1 MKRPGVHSVAIEPRN
16 AVTAMRPYKPPL
28 EGRWGKL
35 RLDFNENPMGC
46 SPAVRRA
53 LARLGST
60 AISAYP
66 EQETARREIAKY
78 FGVAPEEMLFTNG
91 TDEGLNLVV
100 GTYVQPGQSVL
111 IVEPTFAMYRFYSEL
126 AGARIATVRYDAEMR
141 FPTEGVRAA
150 LRKSPRV
157 FFLAN
162 PNNPTGTLVSP
173 AVLRSFL
180 HAAPRTILV
189 VDEAYF
195 DFCGVTVIPWIRR
208 YKNLV
213 VTRTFSKA
221 FGLAGM
227 RLGCVFVHRDVA
239 TIMRKAQSPYPV
251 SAAALMAAAAA
262 VRDRAFLRRSLREL
276 RRGQVVLE
284 KSLAALQL
292 PFFPTAANFVLVNFG
307 SGMKE
312 IVAELSRRG
321 ILIRDRASDFD
332 GAGYARITFGT
343 PSQMRR
349 LLAELK
355 RVLRTVA

>member
-1 MKRPGVHSVAIEPRN
+1 MKRSNIPAVTIEPRS

-28 EGRWGKL
+28 EGRWEKL

-53 LARLGST
+53 LAKLGST

-66 EQETARREIAKY
+66 EQERARWEVAKY
-78 FGVAPEEMLFTNG
+78 FQVAPEEMLFTNG

-100 GTYVQPGQSVL
+100 STYVEPGQSVL

-126 AGARIATVRYDAEMR
+126 AGARVETVRYDAEMR
-141 FPTEGVRAA
+141 FPTAEVTAA
-150 LRKSPRV
+150 LRKAPRV

-162 PNNPTGTLVSP
+162 PNNPTGTLVPP
-173 AVLRSFL
+173 AALRSFL
-180 HAAPRTILV
+180 QQAPGTILV

-208 YKNLV
+208 FKNLV

-221 FGLAGM
+221 FGLAGL
-227 RLGCVFVHRDVA
+227 RLGCLFVHRDVA
-239 TIMRKAQSPYPV
+239 AVTRKAQSPYPV
-251 SAAALMAAAAA
+251 SAAALVAASAA
-262 VRDRAFLRRSLREL
+262 VRDRAFLQRTMREL
-276 RRGQVVLE
+276 RRGRAILE
-284 KSLAALQL
+284 KGLVALQL

-307 SGMKE
+307 PGMKE

-321 ILIRDRASDFD
+321 ILIRDRSSDFD

-343 PSQMRR
+343 PPQMRR

-355 RVLRTVA
+355 RARRAR

>member
-1 MKRPGVHSVAIEPRN
+1 MKRPGVNTVAIEPRS
-16 AVTAMRPYKPPL
+16 AVTAMRPYQPPL
-28 EGRWGKL
+28 EGRAEKL

-46 SPAVRRA
+46 SPSVRRA
-53 LARLGST
+53 LARLNST
-60 AISAYP
+60 GISAYP
-66 EQETARREIAKY
+66 EQETTRCEIAKY
-78 FGVAPEEMLFTNG
+78 FRVTPEEMLFTNG

-100 GTYVQPGQSVL
+100 GSYVEPRQTAL

-126 AGARIATVRYDAEMR
+126 AGARIVTVRYDAKMR
-141 FPTEGVRAA
+141 FPTAGVRAA
-150 LRKSPRV
+150 LHKSPRV

-162 PNNPTGTLVSP
+162 PNNPTGTLVPP
-173 AVLRSFL
+173 ALLRGFL
-180 HAAPRTILV
+180 QAAPRTILV

-239 TIMRKAQSPYPV
+239 AIMRKAQSPYPV
-251 SAAALMAAAAA
+251 SAAALVAAAAA
-262 VRDRAFLRRSLREL
+262 VRDRPFLERSLREL
-276 RRGQVVLE
+276 RSGQVLIE
-284 KSLAALQL
+284 KGLAALQL

-307 SGMKE
+307 GRMKE
-312 IVAELSRRG
+312 IVTELSRRG
-321 ILIRDRASDFD
+321 VLIRDRSSDFN

-343 PSQMRR
+343 PPQMRR

-355 RVLRTVA
+355 QVL

>member
-1 MKRPGVHSVAIEPRN
+1 MKRPRVHSTVIQPRR

-28 EGRWGKL
+28 EGRWEKL

-46 SPAVRRA
+46 SPSVRRA

-66 EQETARREIAKY
+66 EQETTRLEIAKY
-78 FGVAPEEMLFTNG
+78 FQVAPEEMLFTNG

-100 GTYVQPGQSVL
+100 STYVEPRQSVL

-126 AGARIATVRYDAEMR
+126 AGARIETVRYGAEMR
-141 FPTEGVRAA
+141 FPVAEVRAA

-162 PNNPTGTLVSP
+162 PNNPTGTLVWP
-173 AVLRSFL
+173 AVLRDFL
-180 HAAPRTILV
+180 LAAPQTILV

-208 YKNLV
+208 HQNLV

-227 RLGCVFVHRDVA
+227 RLGCVFAHRDVA
-239 TIMRKAQSPYPV
+239 AIMRKAQSPYPV
-251 SAAALMAAAAA
+251 SAAALVAAAAA
-262 VRDRAFLRRSLREL
+262 VRDRAFLQRTLREL
-276 RRGQVVLE
+276 QRGRAILE
-284 KSLAALQL
+284 KGLGALQL
-292 PFFPTAANFVLVNFG
+292 PFFPTSANFVLVNFG
-307 SGMKE
+307 ERMKE

-321 ILIRDRASDFD
+321 ILIRDRSSDFD

-343 PSQMRR
+343 PAQMRR
-349 LLAELK
+349 LLTELK
-355 RVLRTVA
+355 RAL

>member
-1 MKRPGVHSVAIEPRN
+1 
-16 AVTAMRPYKPPL
+16 
-28 EGRWGKL
+28 
-35 RLDFNENPMGC
+35 MGC
-46 SPAVRRA
+46 SPSVRRA
-53 LARLGST
+53 LAKLGST

-78 FGVAPEEMLFTNG
+78 FHVAPEEMLFTNG

-100 GTYVQPGQSVL
+100 STYVESRQPVL

-126 AGARIATVRYDAEMR
+126 AGARIETARYDAEMQ
-141 FPTEGVRAA
+141 FPTAQVRAA

-162 PNNPTGTLVSP
+162 PNNPTGTLVP
-173 AVLRSFL
+173 PTVLRSFL
-180 HAAPRTILV
+180 LAAPRTILV

-208 YKNLV
+208 HRNLV

-227 RLGCVFVHRDVA
+227 RLGCVFAHRDVA
-239 TIMRKAQSPYPV
+239 AVMRKAQSPYPV

-262 VRDRAFLRRSLREL
+262 VRDRAFLQRTLREL
-276 RRGQVVLE
+276 RRGRVLLE
-284 KSLAALQL
+284 KGLAALQL
-292 PFFPTAANFVLVNFG
+292 PFFPTAANFVLVNIG
-307 SGMKE
+307 ERMKE
-312 IVAELSRRG
+312 IVAKLSRRG
-321 ILIRDRASDFD
+321 ILIRDRSSDFD
-332 GAGYARITFGT
+332 GAGYTRITFGT
-343 PSQMRR
+343 PAQIRR

-355 RVLRTVA
+355 QVL

>member
-1 MKRPGVHSVAIEPRN
+1 MKRLGVNSVALEPRS

-28 EGRWGKL
+28 EGRWEKL

-46 SPAVRRA
+46 SHSVRRA

-60 AISAYP
+60 AISVYP

-78 FGVAPEEMLFTNG
+78 FQVSADEMLFTNG
-91 TDEGLNLVV
+91 TDEALNLVV
-100 GTYVQPGQSVL
+100 NTYVERRQSVL

-126 AGARIATVRYDAEMR
+126 AGARIETVRYDAEMR
-141 FPTEGVRAA
+141 FPAEEVWAG
-150 LRKSPRV
+150 LLKSPRV

-162 PNNPTGTLVSP
+162 PNNPTGTLVRP
-173 AVLRSFL
+173 AVLRNFL
-180 HAAPRTILV
+180 QAAPRTILV

-195 DFCGVTVIPWIRR
+195 DFCGVTLIPWVRR

-239 TIMRKAQSPYPV
+239 AVMRKAQSPYPV
-251 SAAALMAAAAA
+251 SAAALVAAVAA
-262 VRDRAFLRRSLREL
+262 VRDPAFLQRSLREL
-276 RRGQVVLE
+276 RRGRMLLE
-284 KSLAALQL
+284 KGLTALRL

-307 SGMKE
+307 GRMKA

-321 ILIRDRASDFD
+321 ILIRDRSSDFG

-343 PSQMRR
+343 PPQMRR

-355 RVLRTVA
+355 RVL

>member
-1 MKRPGVHSVAIEPRN
+1 MKRLGVPSVAIEPRS

-46 SPAVRRA
+46 SPSVRRA
-53 LARLGST
+53 LAKLGST

-78 FGVAPEEMLFTNG
+78 FHVAPEEMLFTNG

-100 GTYVQPGQSVL
+100 STYVESRQPVL

-126 AGARIATVRYDAEMR
+126 AGARIETARYDAEMQ
-141 FPTEGVRAA
+141 FPTAQVRAA

-162 PNNPTGTLVSP
+162 PNNPTGTLVP
-173 AVLRSFL
+173 PTVLRSFL
-180 HAAPRTILV
+180 LAAPRTILV

-208 YKNLV
+208 HRNLV

-227 RLGCVFVHRDVA
+227 RLGCVFAHRDVA
-239 TIMRKAQSPYPV
+239 AVMRKAQSPYPV

-262 VRDRAFLRRSLREL
+262 VRDREFLQRTLREL
-276 RRGQVVLE
+276 RRGRVLLE
-284 KSLAALQL
+284 KGLAALQL
-292 PFFPTAANFVLVNFG
+292 PFFPTAANFVLVNIG
-307 SGMKE
+307 ERMKE
-312 IVAELSRRG
+312 IVAKLSRRG
-321 ILIRDRASDFD
+321 ILIRDRSSDFD
-332 GAGYARITFGT
+332 GAGYTRITFGT
-343 PSQMRR
+343 PAQIRR

-355 RVLRTVA
+355 QVL